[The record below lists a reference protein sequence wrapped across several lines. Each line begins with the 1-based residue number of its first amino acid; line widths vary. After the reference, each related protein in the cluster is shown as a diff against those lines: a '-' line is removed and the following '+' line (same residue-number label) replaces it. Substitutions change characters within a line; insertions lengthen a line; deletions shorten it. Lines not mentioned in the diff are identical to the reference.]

1 MAWGTTGLT
10 EDSELKRVA
19 AVRQYLYQQ
28 FPSSTIRDSYDP
40 GRLAQVFRVELHSPP
55 ATYTLV
61 ISTEFL
67 KDHPPSRSGSA
78 LSNWNVADHLRAAQE
93 KEISVSS
100 NGINVKKA

>member
-67 KDHPPSRSGSA
+67 RTILQVGVEARSLIGMWPTICELPRKRKSRSQA
-78 LSNWNVADHLRAAQE
+78 M
-93 KEISVSS
+93 VSM
-100 NGINVKKA
+100 